1 MGSLI
6 FVTSLSSDISVN
18 FGGVK
23 FESNVL
29 ENKAS
34 YHQRVLPLWEVLK
47 MFELQLQLYLL
58 KTVLQETGP
67 QNSNC

>member
-1 MGSLI
+1 MGTLI
-6 FVTSLSSDISVN
+6 FVTSLSSDIFVN
-18 FGGVK
+18 FEQLYWPQGGVK
-23 FESNVL
+23 FESNEL

-58 KTVLQETGP
+58 KTVLQ
-67 QNSNC
+67 

>member
-1 MGSLI
+1 MGTLI

-23 FESNVL
+23 FESNEL

-34 YHQRVLPLWEVLK
+34 YHQRVLPLWEGLK

-58 KTVLQETGP
+58 KTVLQ
-67 QNSNC
+67 

>member
-1 MGSLI
+1 MGTLI

-23 FESNVL
+23 FESNEL

-58 KTVLQETGP
+58 KTVLQ
-67 QNSNC
+67 

>member
-1 MGSLI
+1 MGTLI

-18 FGGVK
+18 FEQLYWPQGGVK
-23 FESNVL
+23 FESNEL

-34 YHQRVLPLWEVLK
+34 CHQRVLPLWEVLK

-58 KTVLQETGP
+58 KTVLQ
-67 QNSNC
+67 

>member
-18 FGGVK
+18 FEQLCWPQGGVK
-23 FESNVL
+23 FESNEL

-34 YHQRVLPLWEVLK
+34 YHQRV
-47 MFELQLQLYLL
+47 
-58 KTVLQETGP
+58 
-67 QNSNC
+67 